1 MVKLKINSMGVK
13 ITISNKHGDTLSGE
27 IKEDMKTIN
36 VNKPIVDACPV
47 CDEELF
53 YSPEITKRIAVVD
66 KEETLQGWIC
76 PKCYSEFDMNDNL
89 KTLFAKSSIQ
99 GSA

>member
-1 MVKLKINSMGVK
+1 MGVK
-13 ITISNKHGDTLSGE
+13 ITISNKNGDTLSGE
-27 IKEDMKTIN
+27 IKEEQKTIT
-36 VNKPIVDACPV
+36 VNSPVIDSCPV

-53 YSPEITKRIAVVD
+53 YSPEITKRIAIVD
-66 KEETLQGWIC
+66 NEETLQGWIC

-89 KTLFAKSSIQ
+89 KTLFAKSSVQ

>member
-1 MVKLKINSMGVK
+1 MGVK
-13 ITISNKHGDTLSGE
+13 ITISNRNGDTLSGE
-27 IKEDMKTIN
+27 IKDEKKTVV
-36 VNKPIVDACPV
+36 VNNPIQDACPV

-53 YSPEITKRIAVVD
+53 YTNEITKRIAVVD
-66 KEETLQGWIC
+66 NSEELQGWIC
-76 PKCYSEFDMNDNL
+76 PKCYSEFDMKDNI